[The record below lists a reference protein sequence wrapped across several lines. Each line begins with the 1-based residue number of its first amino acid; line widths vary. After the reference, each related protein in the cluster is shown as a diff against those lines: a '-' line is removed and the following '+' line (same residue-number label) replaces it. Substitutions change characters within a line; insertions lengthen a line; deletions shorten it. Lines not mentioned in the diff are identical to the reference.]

1 MYEEIDCVL
10 DESLLLVALPF
21 LSASASA
28 GKDAHRLR
36 NSGTVL
42 KETLDV
48 PDDIPQN
55 LLDKAECVAVF
66 PSVLENTFGGSM
78 VGGDVL

>member
-1 MYEEIDCVL
+1 MKKLIVYWM
-10 DESLLLVALPF
+10 SLLLVALPS

-42 KETLDV
+42 KETLV
-48 PDDIPQN
+48 CKFPPELFF
-55 LLDKAECVAVF
+55 LLNAFHTARVRLDRPLLLSRVSA
-66 PSVLENTFGGSM
+66 SLR
-78 VGGDVL
+78 

>member
-1 MYEEIDCVL
+1 MKKLIAYWM
-10 DESLLLVALPF
+10 SSLLVALPS

-36 NSGTVL
+36 NSDAVL

-48 PDDIPQN
+48 PDYIPQN
-55 LLDKAECVAVF
+55 LLDKAECVAGF

-78 VGGDVL
+78 VGSDVL